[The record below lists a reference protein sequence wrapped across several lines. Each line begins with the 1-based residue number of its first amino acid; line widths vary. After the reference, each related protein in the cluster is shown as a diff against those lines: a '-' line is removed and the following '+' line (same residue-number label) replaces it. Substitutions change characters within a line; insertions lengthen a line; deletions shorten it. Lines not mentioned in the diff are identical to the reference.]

1 MAHLSLADCRFD
13 FAIAT
18 RRWRGWTVVEVN
30 GDLDVHSSSLLQARL
45 GGDAAG
51 HPGVVVDL
59 CGAPFLDA
67 SALGV
72 LVEGRSRARAG
83 GGTLRLAGP
92 ARLAR
97 LLEMA
102 GLEVVLPLYPSVE
115 AAVTDGDGGQ
125 DDRQRG
131 AGTRPSS
138 PPAEDQR

>member
-30 GDLDVHSSSLLQARL
+30 GDLDVHTSSLLQARL
-45 GGDAAG
+45 GAAAPG

-59 CGAPFLDA
+59 CEVPFLDA
-67 SALGV
+67 SGLGV
-72 LVEGRSRARAG
+72 LVEGRSRARAA

-97 LLEMA
+97 LLEIA
-102 GLEVVLPLYPSVE
+102 GLEGVLPLYPSVQ
-115 AAVTDGDGGQ
+115 AAVTDGDRGQ
-125 DDRQRG
+125 DDRERAQALG
-131 AGTRPSS
+131 PHRPRMK
-138 PPAEDQR
+138 DRR

>member
-1 MAHLSLADCRFD
+1 MAHLSLADCRSD

-30 GDLDVHSSSLLQARL
+30 GDLDVHTSSLLRARL
-45 GGDAAG
+45 GGDAPG

-59 CGAPFLDA
+59 CEVPFLDA
-67 SALGV
+67 SGLGV
-72 LVEGRSRARAG
+72 LVEGRSRARAA

-97 LLEMA
+97 LLEIA
-102 GLEVVLPLYPSVE
+102 GLEGVLPLYPSVE